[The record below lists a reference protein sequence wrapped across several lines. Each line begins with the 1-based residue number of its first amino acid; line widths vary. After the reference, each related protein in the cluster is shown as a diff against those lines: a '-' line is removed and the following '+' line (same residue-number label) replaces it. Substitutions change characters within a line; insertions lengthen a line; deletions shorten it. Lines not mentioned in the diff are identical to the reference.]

1 MVDRHAALQ
10 LSVHRPAVL
19 PHPRR
24 PPRRPVARC
33 RLSGD
38 HHRFLE
44 LPGSRGRPVDLAD
57 GRRVQLWQGPAR
69 TDRPRQPRLPVGVV
83 PGGQR
88 AQHGCRGPPMIT
100 AQHVVNIVLDEAAKL
115 GGADETMVLVSDK
128 VEATLRWA
136 GNSMT
141 TNGVSVSRNI
151 TVISVVRRG
160 ASAHI
165 GTVVSAEVDPRVIPG
180 LVASSQDAAR
190 SAPAAVDAAP
200 LLADSG
206 VPADWDAPV
215 PGTGPLVFA
224 DVAESLSRGFGGT
237 DRLYGFAHHSVSTT
251 FLASSTGLRRRYTQP
266 TGAVEI
272 NAKRGD
278 ASAWAGIGTTDFVD
292 VPTDSLLEQLSM
304 RLGWARRSVELPA
317 GRYETIMPP
326 SAVADMMLY
335 LAWSMAGRGAQEGR
349 TALSAPGGG
358 TRVGERLTDLPLTLF
373 SDPMA
378 PGLACTPFVAVSS
391 SSETVSLFDNGMEIG
406 QVDWIRDGVIN
417 ALAYPRATAAKFDA
431 KVAVAADNLVMT
443 GGSAEL
449 PDMIAATERGLLL
462 TTLWYIREVDPTTML
477 LTGLTRDGVYLIE
490 DGEVTAAVNNFRFN
504 ESPLDLLR
512 RVTEAGASEKTL
524 PRECSDWA
532 TRAAMPSLRI
542 PDFYMSSVSQAQ

>member
-1 MVDRHAALQ
+1 
-10 LSVHRPAVL
+10 
-19 PHPRR
+19 
-24 PPRRPVARC
+24 
-33 RLSGD
+33 
-38 HHRFLE
+38 
-44 LPGSRGRPVDLAD
+44 
-57 GRRVQLWQGPAR
+57 
-69 TDRPRQPRLPVGVV
+69 
-83 PGGQR
+83 
-88 AQHGCRGPPMIT
+88 
-100 AQHVVNIVLDEAAKL
+100 
-115 GGADETMVLVSDK
+115 VLVSDK

-200 LLADSG
+200 LLANSG

-278 ASAWAGIGTTDFVD
+278 ASAWTGVGTADFVD
-292 VPTDSLLEQLSM
+292 VPTDSLLEQLST
-304 RLGWARRSVELPA
+304 RLAWAQRTVELPA

-326 SAVADMMLY
+326 STVADMMIY
-335 LAWSMAGRGAQEGR
+335 LVWSMAGRGAQEGR
-349 TALSAPGGG
+349 TAFSASGGG
-358 TRVGERLTDLPLTLF
+358 TRLGERLTELPLTLF

-378 PGLACTPFVAVSS
+378 PGLACAPFVATSS
-391 SSETVSLFDNGMEIG
+391 SSEALSVFDNGMEIT
-406 QVDWIRDGVIN
+406 QVDWIRSGVIN

-431 KVAVAADNLVMT
+431 EVAVAADNLVMT

-449 PDMIAATERGLLL
+449 TDMIAATERGLLL
-462 TTLWYIREVDPTTML
+462 TTLWYIREVDPTTLL

-512 RVTEAGASEKTL
+512 RITEAGASQKTL
-524 PRECSDWA
+524 PREWGDWA
-532 TRAAMPSLRI
+532 TRAAMPTLRI

>member
-1 MVDRHAALQ
+1 
-10 LSVHRPAVL
+10 
-19 PHPRR
+19 
-24 PPRRPVARC
+24 
-33 RLSGD
+33 
-38 HHRFLE
+38 
-44 LPGSRGRPVDLAD
+44 
-57 GRRVQLWQGPAR
+57 
-69 TDRPRQPRLPVGVV
+69 
-83 PGGQR
+83 
-88 AQHGCRGPPMIT
+88 MIT

-200 LLADSG
+200 LLANSG

-278 ASAWAGIGTTDFVD
+278 ASAWTGIGTADFID
-292 VPTDSLLEQLSM
+292 VPTDSLLEQLST
-304 RLGWARRSVELPA
+304 RLAWAQRTVELPA

-326 SAVADMMLY
+326 STVADMMIY
-335 LAWSMAGRGAQEGR
+335 LVWSMAGRGAQEGR
-349 TALSAPGGG
+349 TAFSASGGG
-358 TRVGERLTDLPLTLF
+358 TRLGERLTELPLTLF

-378 PGLACTPFVAVSS
+378 PGLACAPFVATST
-391 SSETVSLFDNGMEIG
+391 SSEALSVFDNGMEIT
-406 QVDWIRDGVIN
+406 QVDWIRSGVIN

-431 KVAVAADNLVMT
+431 EVAVAADNLVMT

-449 PDMIAATERGLLL
+449 TDMIAATERGLLL
-462 TTLWYIREVDPTTML
+462 TTLWYIREVDPTTLL

-512 RVTEAGASEKTL
+512 RITEAGASQKTL
-524 PRECSDWA
+524 PREWGDWA
-532 TRAAMPSLRI
+532 TRAAMPTLRI

>member
-1 MVDRHAALQ
+1 
-10 LSVHRPAVL
+10 
-19 PHPRR
+19 
-24 PPRRPVARC
+24 
-33 RLSGD
+33 
-38 HHRFLE
+38 
-44 LPGSRGRPVDLAD
+44 
-57 GRRVQLWQGPAR
+57 
-69 TDRPRQPRLPVGVV
+69 
-83 PGGQR
+83 
-88 AQHGCRGPPMIT
+88 MIT

-200 LLADSG
+200 LLANSG

-278 ASAWAGIGTTDFVD
+278 ASAWTGVGTADFVD
-292 VPTDSLLEQLSM
+292 VPTDSLLEQLST
-304 RLGWARRSVELPA
+304 RLAWAQRTVELPA

-326 SAVADMMLY
+326 STVADMMIY
-335 LAWSMAGRGAQEGR
+335 LVWSMAGRGAQEGR
-349 TALSAPGGG
+349 TAFSASGGG
-358 TRVGERLTDLPLTLF
+358 TRLGERLTELPLTLF

-378 PGLACTPFVAVSS
+378 PGLACAPFVATSS
-391 SSETVSLFDNGMEIG
+391 SSEALSVFDNGMEIT
-406 QVDWIRDGVIN
+406 QVDWIRSGVIN

-431 KVAVAADNLVMT
+431 EVAVAADNLVMT

-449 PDMIAATERGLLL
+449 TDMIAATERGLLL
-462 TTLWYIREVDPTTML
+462 TTLWYIREVDPTTLL

-512 RVTEAGASEKTL
+512 RITEAGASQKTL
-524 PRECSDWA
+524 PREWGDWA
-532 TRAAMPSLRI
+532 TRAAMPTLRI